1 MKEYYVFAGSFG
13 SGKSEL
19 AINLAIRKAAENP
32 PCTLVDMDVINP
44 YFRSSE
50 RSDLLEKFNV
60 RLISPPFAMHKIEI
74 MSLSPEVYSAFAQKE
89 GTVIFDAGGD
99 PVGAVSLGQFYSHFC
114 NIPSEQLNI
123 FMVINPPVRPW
134 KSSKTP
140 WSRAANC
147 SSIVPSSIQRAAA
160 PTLTSIT
167 FRVMKLP
174 TNWETTRSATW
185 SGAYLEK
192 CPIVQIDSVL
202 QALLD
207 KLGKNKA
214 HLIPMNREAFAKG
227 AEVVK

>member
-44 YFRSSE
+44 LGNFI
-50 RSDLLEKFNV
+50 
-60 RLISPPFAMHKIEI
+60 LIF
-74 MSLSPEVYSAFAQKE
+74 V
-89 GTVIFDAGGD
+89 T
-99 PVGAVSLGQFYSHFC
+99 
-114 NIPSEQLNI
+114 LNI

-147 SSIVPSSIQRAAA
+147 SSIVPSSIQRATA

-174 TNWETTRSATW
+174 TNWESTRSATW
-185 SGAYLEK
+185 SCWG
-192 CPIVQIDSVL
+192 PIW
-202 QALLD
+202 
-207 KLGKNKA
+207 KNVDR
-214 HLIPMNREAFAKG
+214 PDRQCTPG
-227 AEVVK
+227 PVG